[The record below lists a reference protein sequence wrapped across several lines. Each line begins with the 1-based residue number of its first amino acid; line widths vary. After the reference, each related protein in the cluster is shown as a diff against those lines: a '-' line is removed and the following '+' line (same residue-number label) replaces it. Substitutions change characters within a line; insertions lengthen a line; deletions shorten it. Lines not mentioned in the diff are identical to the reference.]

1 MEVVQIMCLQIGD
14 FYLHRLKLF
23 LCGDCDFF
31 STMYGLSGACG
42 VLILGVNN
50 THYD

>member
-1 MEVVQIMCLQIGD
+1 MFLQTEGD
-14 FYLHRLKLF
+14 FTLHRQYKIKLF
-23 LCGDCDFF
+23 LCGDYDVF

-42 VLILGVNN
+42 VLILDVNN